1 MKSGTKMALGLGV
14 GAGYVLGRTRKLK
27 LALLLAGGGM
37 TGRLP
42 GTPRELMQQAAG
54 ALGSST
60 ELGKITESVRG
71 DLIGAARAAAVT
83 AAANRIEALNDR
95 LQLPA
100 PEEEPESDEERE
112 EPRRKARAARAE
124 SKPDEEPESDEDFED
139 EYDEEPEEDEEPED
153 EEPEDEAEFE
163 DESED
168 DERVER
174 APASSRRRRPA
185 DEVSTSGRPRA
196 RSSRAGGKN
205 SSSPSRRTKRS
216 EGATSDRAPVR
227 RTGR

>member
-1 MKSGTKMALGLGV
+1 MKSGTKLALGLGV

-100 PEEEPESDEERE
+100 PDEEPESDEERE
-112 EPRRKARAARAE
+112 EPRRKARTRRAE
-124 SKPDEEPESDEDFED
+124 SKQDEEPESDEDFED
-139 EYDEEPEEDEEPED
+139 EYDEYDEEPEEDEEPED
-153 EEPEDEAEFE
+153 EAEVE

-168 DERVER
+168 DDGRVDR
-174 APASSRRRRPA
+174 APTSSRRRRPA

>member
-100 PEEEPESDEERE
+100 PEPESDEERE
-112 EPRRKARAARAE
+112 EPRRRARTARAE
-124 SKPDEEPESDEDFED
+124 SKQDEEPESDEDFED
-139 EYDEEPEEDEEPED
+139 EYDEYDEEPEEDEEPED
-153 EEPEDEAEFE
+153 EVEFE

-168 DERVER
+168 DDERVER
-174 APASSRRRRPA
+174 APTSSRRRRPA

-205 SSSPSRRTKRS
+205 SSSPSRHTKRS

>member
-100 PEEEPESDEERE
+100 PDEEPESDEERE
-112 EPRRKARAARAE
+112 EPRRKARTRRAE
-124 SKPDEEPESDEDFED
+124 SKQDEDFEDEYD

-153 EEPEDEAEFE
+153 EAEVE

-168 DERVER
+168 DDGRVDR
-174 APASSRRRRPA
+174 APTSSRRWRPA